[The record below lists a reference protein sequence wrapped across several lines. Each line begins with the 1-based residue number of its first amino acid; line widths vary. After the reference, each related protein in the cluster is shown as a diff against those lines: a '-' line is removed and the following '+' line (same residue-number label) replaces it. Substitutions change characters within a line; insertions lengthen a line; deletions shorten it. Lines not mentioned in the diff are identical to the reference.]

1 MINMPGISF
10 IDKLKLNAIKNPE
23 ELVEIAISH
32 KNPEVCK
39 AAVDRLKQLDLVDER
54 KAALICTVAKETP
67 HESVCR
73 HAFSFCSE
81 SKLPDEIKLRMLEGA
96 INKIKFE
103 SVKKEMER
111 WLKEHK

>member
-1 MINMPGISF
+1 ME
-10 IDKLKLNAIKNPE
+10 KLKLNLINNPE

-39 AAVDRLKQLDLVDER
+39 AAIDRIKKLDLVDER

-73 HAFSFCSE
+73 HAFGFCSE
-81 SKLPDEIKLRMLEGA
+81 SKLPDEVKLRMLKGA
-96 INKIKFE
+96 IEKIKFD